1 MILICKYAWV
11 IPLKDGT
18 ITKTFQKILYE
29 SFRKT
34 SKIWVDK
41 GSDFHKRLIKSWLQ
55 DKDIKAYS
63 THNEWKSVVA
73 ECFIRTVKFTDK

>member
-1 MILICKYAWV
+1 MEQLLKHFKRFYMSHFVKPAKYGLIKVV
-11 IPLKDGT
+11 IFTKDY
-18 ITKTFQKILYE
+18 L
-29 SFRKT
+29 
-34 SKIWVDK
+34 
-41 GSDFHKRLIKSWLQ
+41 KSWLQ